1 MYQWAQTPR
10 SQVEDIALT
19 LSRHQRKARQK
30 GVQCSAPNGKHS
42 DANVEF
48 AATLND
54 VLDMAKLSTYNSI
67 EVFLQPLS

>member
-19 LSRHQRKARQK
+19 LSRHQRRACQK
-30 GVQCSAPNGKHS
+30 GMQCSAQNGKHS
-42 DANVEF
+42 DANAEF
-48 AATLND
+48 AATLNN
-54 VLDMAKLSTYNSI
+54 VLDMARLSTYNSI

>member
-19 LSRHQRKARQK
+19 LARHQRNARQK
-30 GVQCSAPNGKHS
+30 GVQCSAQNGKHS

-48 AATLND
+48 AAMLND
-54 VLDMAKLSTYNSI
+54 VLDMAKLSTCNSI
-67 EVFLQPLS
+67 EVFLRPLS